1 MMQLWYALWD
11 ILPIE
16 MLHWDFMKNAL
27 LAVLLMA
34 PLFGITSTM
43 IVTGKMS
50 FFSDALGHSAFTG
63 IAIGAICGIA
73 GPTWVAVVFSVF
85 FALLFSYVRSRSHQ
99 AADTLIGVF
108 SSTAVALGIFI
119 ATLGGG
125 SFTKYNKYLIGDIL
139 SVTPAEIGMLGLTLL
154 GVILFWVIAGNR
166 LMLAS
171 VHPQLASSRGI
182 QVEHLQTVFTVAVAV
197 VVTLAISWVGLLI
210 LNSLMVLPAAASRNI
225 SRNMKQYT
233 LYSVLFALIAGILGL
248 VTSYCLGSSSGAAIS
263 LILALLF
270 TVTFCFRKVR
280 G

>member
-1 MMQLWYALWD
+1 M
-11 ILPIE
+11 
-16 MLHWDFMKNAL
+16 L
-27 LAVLLMA
+27 LALTLAWSGFLNV
-34 PLFGITSTM
+34 ST
-43 IVTGKMS
+43 VS
-50 FFSDALGHSAFTG
+50 
-63 IAIGAICGIA
+63 
-73 GPTWVAVVFSVF
+73 
-85 FALLFSYVRSRSHQ
+85 
-99 AADTLIGVF
+99 
-108 SSTAVALGIFI
+108 
-119 ATLGGG
+119 
-125 SFTKYNKYLIGDIL
+125 
-139 SVTPAEIGMLGLTLL
+139 MLGLTLL

-248 VTSYCLGSSSGAAIS
+248 VISYYLGSSAGAAIS

-270 TVTFCFRKVR
+270 AVTFCFRKVR